1 MTKDKSTQTRIVGA
15 VPQRGEDS
23 KATAKAFAK
32 VNQKVSAF
40 TAKAATE
47 RRPARSA

>member
-1 MTKDKSTQTRIVGA
+1 MTNDKSTRTRIVGA

-23 KATAKAFAK
+23 KEAAKAFAK
-32 VNQKVSAF
+32 VSQKVSAL
-40 TAKAATE
+40 TAKAATD